1 MLMHNTPARNIYR
14 LTDKKGLPVRGELG
28 YSDPAPAKSGVRRG
42 NLNIQTATHDAP
54 RVFFCVHA
62 CAHLQN
68 TVSCRSN
75 SMVAL
80 AGQPPGWLVSVCAS
94 ISTPVSVTTPKERGN
109 SGGDFVLIQTE
120 IIVMMAIPAR
130 TQFKFLFLCVK
141 RADIT
146 ARPRR
151 LEATAADE
159 RSARLMFSRDFV
171 LLFAGRLPVPAARGN
186 LS

>member
-1 MLMHNTPARNIYR
+1 MLHTSERM
-14 LTDKKGLPVRGELG
+14 G
-28 YSDPAPAKSGVRRG
+28 YIHGAPAKSGVRIG
-42 NLNIQTATHDAP
+42 TLNQLLATHDAP
-54 RVFFCVHA
+54 GVFFCV
-62 CAHLQN
+62 CAYAYLKN
-68 TVSCRSN
+68 TVLFRPD

-80 AGQPPGWLVSVCAS
+80 AGQPKGWLDSS
-94 ISTPVSVTTPKERGN
+94 NSSSSNPVSVTTPLEIGT
-109 SGGDFVLIQTE
+109 SGGDPERKLLE

-146 ARPRR
+146 ARPCR

-159 RSARLMFSRDFV
+159 RSARRMFSRDFV
-171 LLFAGRLPVPAARGN
+171 LLFAGRLPVPAVRGN

>member
-1 MLMHNTPARNIYR
+1 MLHTSERM
-14 LTDKKGLPVRGELG
+14 G
-28 YSDPAPAKSGVRRG
+28 YIHGAPAKSGVRICTLR
-42 NLNIQTATHDAP
+42 LLKATHDAP
-54 RVFFCVHA
+54 SVFFCVRVPT
-62 CAHLQN
+62 HLKN
-68 TVSCRSN
+68 TVLFRSD

-80 AGQPPGWLVSVCAS
+80 VEQPKGWLVSF
-94 ISTPVSVTTPKERGN
+94 STSSANSASVTTPIEICT
-109 SGGDFVLIQTE
+109 SGGDSLEKLKE
-120 IIVMMAIPAR
+120 IIIMMAIPAR

-146 ARPRR
+146 ARPCR

-159 RSARLMFSRDFV
+159 RSARRMFSREFI

>member
-1 MLMHNTPARNIYR
+1 MLHSSERM
-14 LTDKKGLPVRGELG
+14 G
-28 YSDPAPAKSGVRRG
+28 YIHGAPAKSGDRICTLR
-42 NLNIQTATHDAP
+42 LLKATHDAP
-54 RVFFCVHA
+54 CVFFCVYMP
-62 CAHLQN
+62 AHLKN
-68 TVSCRSN
+68 TVLFRPD

-80 AGQPPGWLVSVCAS
+80 VEQPKGWLVSF
-94 ISTPVSVTTPKERGN
+94 STSSANSASVTTPIEICT
-109 SGGDFVLIQTE
+109 SGGDSSEKLKE
-120 IIVMMAIPAR
+120 IIIMMAIPAR